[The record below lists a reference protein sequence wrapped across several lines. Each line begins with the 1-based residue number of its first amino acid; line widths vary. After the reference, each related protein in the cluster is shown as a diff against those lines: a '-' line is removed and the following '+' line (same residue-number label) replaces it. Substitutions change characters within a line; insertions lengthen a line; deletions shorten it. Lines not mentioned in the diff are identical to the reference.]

1 MYSVLAQLISD
12 GHYPVWAEV
21 QPSTTNQ
28 QGVTMDNMEA
38 NAAKAALAT
47 KEGANAAW
55 AAYEAAKAKFKA
67 ALVK

>member
-1 MYSVLAQLISD
+1 
-12 GHYPVWAEV
+12 
-21 QPSTTNQ
+21 
-28 QGVTMDNMEA
+28 MDNMEA